1 MEVAREKQKTETIGI
16 AQIQRSGKARQ
27 KKKTRTCRRVFQ
39 TGRKE
44 SIDKRQAARTR
55 SEREDGVSGAT
66 MK

>member
-1 MEVAREKQKTETIGI
+1 MEVARDEQKTEAIGI

-27 KKKTRTCRRVFQ
+27 KKKRTCRRVFQ